1 MTSSYGSAK
10 GMKDRCEVA
19 KEAMNTERMGAALVV
34 WLNCRNEITNTAMV
48 DAEAGG
54 QRCVGRNHYCGPLG
68 GFSKQRLCT
77 VMKQGGSGDDSGW
90 TIAFSAGGGW
100 EIIATMARE
109 RVG

>member
-68 GFSKQRLCT
+68 GR
-77 VMKQGGSGDDSGW
+77 
-90 TIAFSAGGGW
+90 GW
-100 EIIATMARE
+100 EMTATMARE